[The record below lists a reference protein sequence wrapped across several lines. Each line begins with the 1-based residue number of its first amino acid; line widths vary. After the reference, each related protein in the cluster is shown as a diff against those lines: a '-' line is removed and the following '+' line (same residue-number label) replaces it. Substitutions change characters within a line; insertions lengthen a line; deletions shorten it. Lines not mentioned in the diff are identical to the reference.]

1 MKMEF
6 KERDLIASL
15 AMMGMLSNGVTCSDE
30 EIAITCYSLADE
42 MIKEG
47 EREEPQEG
55 IAAISKRRKA
65 R

>member
-47 EREEPQEG
+47 ERE
-55 IAAISKRRKA
+55 
-65 R
+65 